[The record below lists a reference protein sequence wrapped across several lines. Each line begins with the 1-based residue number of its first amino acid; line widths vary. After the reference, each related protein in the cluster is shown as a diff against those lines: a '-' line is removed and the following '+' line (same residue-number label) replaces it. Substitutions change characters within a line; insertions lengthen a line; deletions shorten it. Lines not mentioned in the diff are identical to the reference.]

1 MHRAIWAVKRAHWRS
16 WAAGRRLLRGTGVT
30 PARLD
35 VLQCLWSAG
44 GTMAQKAVQGALGA
58 ARSTVSEMLAVLEKR
73 GWVTRGRR
81 DRHGRTVTL
90 TDEGRVAFGEAFE
103 AQMIAYDRIGD
114 AFGSL
119 TWPGRV
125 DVLER
130 LCRRVRVAFGDAAQL
145 VLYRWLYEE
154 DEEDG

>member
-1 MHRAIWAVKRAHWRS
+1 MHPAIWAVKRAHWRS

-30 PARLD
+30 PGRLD
-35 VLQCLWSAG
+35 VLQCLWSGG
-44 GTMAQKAVQGALGA
+44 GTMAQKAVQTALGV

-81 DRHGRTVTL
+81 DRYGRTVTL
-90 TDEGRVAFGEAFE
+90 TYEGRVAFGEAFE
-103 AQMIAYDRIGD
+103 AQMIAYDRIARALG
-114 AFGSL
+114 AF

-130 LCRRVRVAFGDAAQL
+130 LCRRVRVASGDTARL
-145 VLYRWLYEE
+145 LLYGWLYEG
-154 DEEDG
+154 DD